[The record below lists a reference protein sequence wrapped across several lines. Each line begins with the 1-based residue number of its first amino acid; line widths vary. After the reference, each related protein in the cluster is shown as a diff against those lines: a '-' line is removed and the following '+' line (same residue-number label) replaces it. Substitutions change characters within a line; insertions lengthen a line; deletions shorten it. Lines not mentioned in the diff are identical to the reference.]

1 MPFQLNCHSSKSFQ
15 TELIESRSSRNEPF
29 NLWFFDNFKLVFLT
43 VIVFRNF
50 WKKCFYFIFDA
61 HWFWSTCK
69 SKSSCRNKAWREMMC
84 RWPIENKRH
93 TQLLILLLF
102 SLLFSLSLSLFLSNS
117 LSLSLKLSL
126 SLSQNLSE
134 NISLSLSN
142 SHSFLKMIYLHKAT
156 SKTEFNQLQNKTNK
170 TKESL
175 SFTIFLRLLDQF
187 IHWFSWLIL
196 LFLTTS
202 TDFIN
207 HFGFWDFSIRVVFSI

>member
-1 MPFQLNCHSSKSFQ
+1 MEGNDVSMANRKQAAHAIVDL
-15 TELIESRSSRNEPF
+15 
-29 NLWFFDNFKLVFLT
+29 
-43 VIVFRNF
+43 VIVFT
-50 WKKCFYFIFDA
+50 FI
-61 HWFWSTCK
+61 
-69 SKSSCRNKAWREMMC
+69 
-84 RWPIENKRH
+84 
-93 TQLLILLLF
+93 
-102 SLLFSLSLSLFLSNS
+102 FSLSLSLSFSQTLSLSLSNS
-117 LSLSLKLSL
+117 LSLYLKISLKISL
-126 SLSQNLSE
+126 
-134 NISLSLSN
+134 SLSLSN